1 MGMGRESIPSFT
13 LTWVA
18 MTAAMMTPSSLPFVV
33 SFARRAS
40 RWPLATA
47 VLVGAYLFVWT
58 GFGIAVY
65 LASMTIPIS
74 IPAATAAVLAIAFVG
89 LYALTP
95 VMRLGRR
102 RCIEMCRRR
111 ERIDGWGLRAAIVEG
126 TTYGVSCVACSA
138 GVMLA
143 VVVLGMSNLVWI
155 AAGAAMVLLYKL
167 DRPWDATN
175 RARHVHAVGGDPNRP
190 VIVTPPRRG
199 E

>member
-1 MGMGRESIPSFT
+1 MGMGMETLPSFA

-18 MTAAMMTPSSLPFVV
+18 MTAAMMTPSTLPFVV
-33 SFARRAS
+33 SFARRLP

-47 VLVGAYLFVWT
+47 VLVAVYLLVWS

-65 LASMTIPIS
+65 FASMAIPIS
-74 IPAATAAVLAIAFVG
+74 IPAATAAALAIAFVG

-102 RCIEMCRRR
+102 RCIEMCRRT
-111 ERIDGWGLRAAIVEG
+111 ERIDGLGVRAAIVEG
-126 TTYGVSCVACSA
+126 ITYGVGCVACSA
-138 GVMLA
+138 GVMMA

-167 DRPWDATN
+167 AGRWTRRIEPVASVVCVVAAAWLLI
-175 RARHVHAVGGDPNRP
+175 GG
-190 VIVTPPRRG
+190 VSL
-199 E
+199 

>member
-1 MGMGRESIPSFT
+1 MGMETLPSFA

-18 MTAAMMTPSSLPFVV
+18 MTAAMMTPSTLPFVV
-33 SFARRAS
+33 SFARRLP

-47 VLVGAYLFVWT
+47 VLIAAYLLVWS

-65 LASMTIPIS
+65 FASMTIPIS
-74 IPAATAAVLAIAFVG
+74 MPAATAAALAIAFVG

-102 RCIEMCRRR
+102 RCVEMCRRT
-111 ERIDGWGLRAAIVEG
+111 ERIDGLGVRAAIVEG
-126 TTYGVSCVACSA
+126 IAYGVGCVACSA

-155 AAGAAMVLLYKL
+155 AAGATMVLLYKL
-167 DRPWDATN
+167 AGHRTRRIEPVASLVCVV
-175 RARHVHAVGGDPNRP
+175 AAVWLLLEG
-190 VIVTPPRRG
+190 VSL
-199 E
+199 